1 MVRIPIMM
9 MAPLVL
15 TAQQI
20 EAVQTAVTEVNSSNI
35 GSVWHKR
42 MNQVAGLEGSRTK
55 VQLFL
60 RFGRSFGSSDGAG
73 STAEIM
79 FDELAVGQSAI
90 VARAAEAV
98 AFLQFHMDLVGNT
111 VLAFLRGTLRGSRR
125 NEQNAIFEV
134 IFVIYYI
141 TMYSIM
147 AIAASALTSIPQK
160 SPRIYLSITVFQCMF
175 ASLFIV
181 PFGITG
187 ILMLPFYIFS
197 GVEAVPLP
205 SRHYTA
211 VPDEMS
217 LIETYSIDIV
227 KPSQQSKVGMR
238 FGSNVLG
245 QVIIT
250 NIKSDSIASLSN
262 LGIGDIVFSIN
273 GQNVA
278 NGTPKEAASILLSA
292 SGVVKIVAAQSDE
305 SIFDDEGT
313 V

>member
-1 MVRIPIMM
+1 
-9 MAPLVL
+9 
-15 TAQQI
+15 
-20 EAVQTAVTEVNSSNI
+20 
-35 GSVWHKR
+35 
-42 MNQVAGLEGSRTK
+42 
-55 VQLFL
+55 
-60 RFGRSFGSSDGAG
+60 
-73 STAEIM
+73 
-79 FDELAVGQSAI
+79 
-90 VARAAEAV
+90 
-98 AFLQFHMDLVGNT
+98 
-111 VLAFLRGTLRGSRR
+111 
-125 NEQNAIFEV
+125 
-134 IFVIYYI
+134 
-141 TMYSIM
+141 
-147 AIAASALTSIPQK
+147 
-160 SPRIYLSITVFQCMF
+160 MF